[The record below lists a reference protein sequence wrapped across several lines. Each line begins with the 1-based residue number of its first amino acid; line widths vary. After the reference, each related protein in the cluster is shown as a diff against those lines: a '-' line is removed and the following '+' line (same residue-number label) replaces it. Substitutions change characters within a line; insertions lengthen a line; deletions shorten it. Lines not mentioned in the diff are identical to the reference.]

1 MLDPLAPLV
10 RACTDGS
17 AGRPGR
23 RPEPGPVRQRVPP
36 HEPGSAVCVQ
46 RAQRRRRHRPGL
58 GVPGLGRRHIV
69 AGDLPVRRRQTAPC
83 WVEITQHG
91 RFLFTVNT
99 GSGTISRCVIA
110 PGGALT
116 LLGSTPVGATGGRVS
131 AGPDLPAVRRP
142 DPSHPGRRRHRVYHG
157 GRNTS
162 STFRTWRQPAGL
174 VVRLVASFRTG
185 RITRGSEPKRPRQ
198 SCPAS
203 APHVRPGRD
212 GPLNTRGAVPGT
224 PPPDRQGD

>member
-1 MLDPLAPLV
+1 MH
-10 RACTDGS
+10 R
-17 AGRPGR
+17 
-23 RPEPGPVRQRVPP
+23 RQRGAAQAAAQSLGPFGSEFRPTNPDQLFVSNA
-36 HEPGSAVCVQ
+36 HNAGAGTGTVSASQDSAAGILSPGISRFA
-46 RAQRRRRHRPGL
+46 
-58 GVPGLGRRHIV
+58 
-69 AGDLPVRRRQTAPC
+69 AGQTAPC

-91 RFLFTVNT
+91 RFLFTVST

-131 AGPDLPAVRRP
+131 AGPDLPAARRP
-142 DPSHPGRRRHRVYHG
+142 DPSHPGRRRHRVFHG

-185 RITRGSEPKRPRQ
+185 RITRGSEPKRARQ

-203 APHVRPGRD
+203 AHTRKTGPRWAAKHGVRFQAHLHRTDKETETWPC
-212 GPLNTRGAVPGT
+212 
-224 PPPDRQGD
+224 